1 MQCCGGISLRLD
13 QGRIQDFKLEG
24 ADLKKL
30 RRAEGGA
37 KMFWVFRVENHDFTP
52 KNHIFSNFRRGG
64 GARAGCAPPG
74 SAPVDF
80 QRNFLLCISGQS
92 IRLDWIYRAEN
103 FFGRLEIQSRKFL
116 RKPIL
121 NQIKKQCLLVCVCVC
136 VLYLLCKGASVFSND
151 RKYVF

>member
-64 GARAGCAPPG
+64 ARAGCAPPG

-103 FFGRLEIQSRKFL
+103 FFGSLFSTRLRSSVFL
-116 RKPIL
+116 
-121 NQIKKQCLLVCVCVC
+121 CVCVCVC
-136 VLYLLCKGASVFSND
+136 VCFICCVKVPVCFLMIENTSFDDYHSCI
-151 RKYVF
+151 

>member
-1 MQCCGGISLRLD
+1 MHMQCCGGISLRLD

-64 GARAGCAPPG
+64 GACRVRPSWIRPCRLPKKFSVVYLWTVHPP
-74 SAPVDF
+74 
-80 QRNFLLCISGQS
+80 
-92 IRLDWIYRAEN
+92 RLD
-103 FFGRLEIQSRKFL
+103 IQSRKFL
-116 RKPIL
+116 RKTGDTEQKISSEAYSQP
-121 NQIKKQCLLVCVCVC
+121 
-136 VLYLLCKGASVFSND
+136 D
-151 RKYVF
+151 